1 MMKSWDE
8 GDEQPE
14 DEFRYS
20 LPEGAKN
27 LNDAF
32 LPKSIS
38 VPDPVSVHDLASALR
53 MKPHFVIAGLMHLN
67 TFASLNTQLD
77 FNTVST
83 LCSRYGVVA
92 HKII

>member
-1 MMKSWDE
+1 MKRWDDD
-8 GDEQPE
+8 DEQSE

-20 LPEGAKN
+20 LTEGAKN

-32 LPKSIS
+32 LPKSITVS
-38 VPDPVSVHDLASALR
+38 DPVSVHDLASALR
-53 MKPHFVIAGLMHLN
+53 MKPHFVIALLMHLN
-67 TFASLNTQLD
+67 TFASLNTQID